1 MFDSLMLTTIYLLS
15 IFFSRIDRQSCY
27 MVRADEL
34 YNQVTQDASGKG
46 ASQGMFIG
54 CFLDAATGYITF
66 TCDGKPT
73 SHKFKVKNCF

>member
-1 MFDSLMLTTIYLLS
+1 
-15 IFFSRIDRQSCY
+15 

-54 CFLDAATGYITF
+54 CFLDTATGLITF
-66 TCDGKPT
+66 TCDGKQT
-73 SHKFKVKNCF
+73 SHKFKVRIITWLNLSKSIIIF

>member
-1 MFDSLMLTTIYLLS
+1 MNFTKYLLCCAS
-15 IFFSRIDRQSCY
+15 NKNISSSSVDRQSCY

-54 CFLDAATGYITF
+54 CFLDAATGIITF
-66 TCDGKPT
+66 TCDGKQT
-73 SHKFKVKNCF
+73 SHRFKVV

>member
-1 MFDSLMLTTIYLLS
+1 
-15 IFFSRIDRQSCY
+15 

-54 CFLDAATGYITF
+54 CFLDAATGVISY
-66 TCDGKPT
+66 TCEGKET
-73 SHKFKVKNCF
+73 SYVFRVSTPPELLLEEKFNRL